1 MIGGLTLGE
10 LSQRLLDDARAHRDF
25 IADTRKID
33 VDVVDGKPA
42 VQFATTNATIA
53 AAPTQHA
60 LRQIGAHVD
69 IPAKYLD
76 RMATEAPSLLAAN
89 VNHWFRANPS
99 PRMLRTKMNGGAV
112 LRAFLSNRYRPLDNH
127 DLAEVVIP
135 QLLAPGWEIKS
146 AQITDTRFYIQAVST
161 KLAASIAH
169 GRQTGVKDDVVHPG
183 IVISNSEV
191 GAGALSVEPMI
202 FRLICLNGMIAGTSI
217 RRNHVGR
224 TSNGGGDDA
233 YEFYSDETRR
243 LDDAALWS
251 KVRDTVDAAVTDAL
265 FHRLV
270 SKLNAAS
277 GDGLGDDPVS
287 VVEVGETSKTF
298 LIAYRRFTADASH
311 ELRAPL
317 AVVTAEADLALTREA
332 RPPTEYAVSLRA
344 IQAEARLM
352 ETLIDDLLWSAR
364 ADESKQHCV
373 LIDLGDALIQNR
385 PRLDAVVAAGGAR
398 LSVDAQAGVKAKID
412 RTAFTRALLAVVH
425 NAAKFASN
433 EVNVKVSDGSHHV
446 EVAVLDDGPGFSQS
460 GLLNATERFWRE
472 DRSRGTSGN
481 GLGLSIARSIVEG
494 CGGHIVV
501 DNRREGGA
509 VITLRLKK

>member
-42 VQFATTNATIA
+42 VQFATAGGTIA
-53 AAPTQHA
+53 AKPTQHA

-89 VNHWFRANPS
+89 VNHWFHANPS

-146 AQITDTRFYIQAVST
+146 AQITETRFYIQAVST

-169 GRQTGVKDDVVHPG
+169 ARQTGVKDDVVHPG

-224 TSNGGGDDA
+224 SSNGGSDDA

-251 KVRDTVDAAVTDAL
+251 KVRDTVDAAVTDAI
-265 FHRLV
+265 FQRLV

-287 VVEVGETSKTF
+287 VVEV
-298 LIAYRRFTADASH
+298 TAQRLGLDDREQSSVLSH
-311 ELRAPL
+311 L
-317 AVVTAEADLALTREA
+317 ARG
-332 RPPTEYAVSLRA
+332 
-344 IQAEARLM
+344 
-352 ETLIDDLLWSAR
+352 
-364 ADESKQHCV
+364 
-373 LIDLGDALIQNR
+373 GD
-385 PRLDAVVAAGGAR
+385 
-398 LSVDAQAGVKAKID
+398 
-412 RTAFTRALLAVVH
+412 FTR
-425 NAAKFASN
+425 F
-433 EVNVKVSDGSHHV
+433 
-446 EVAVLDDGPGFSQS
+446 
-460 GLLNATERFWRE
+460 GLLNAVTRTAEDAKSYDRAIELERLGGE
-472 DRSRGTSGN
+472 ILDLPRSALMHVN
-481 GLGLSIARSIVEG
+481 
-494 CGGHIVV
+494 
-501 DNRREGGA
+501 
-509 VITLRLKK
+509 